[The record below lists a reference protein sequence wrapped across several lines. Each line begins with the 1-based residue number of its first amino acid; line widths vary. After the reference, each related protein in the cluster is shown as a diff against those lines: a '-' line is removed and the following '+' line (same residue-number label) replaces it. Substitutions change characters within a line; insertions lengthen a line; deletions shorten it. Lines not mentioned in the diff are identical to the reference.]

1 MIMAGSWASLKNQP
15 KFNTSTMILLTD
27 GRVMVQEE
35 QTAHWHALTPDS
47 QGSYINGQWS
57 SLSDM
62 AFWRRYYASGVLR
75 DGRVFICGGEQNGDI
90 PASEESN
97 KGEIYDPEHDSWT
110 SIQTPPWKQVGDAA
124 SIVLPDGKIIV
135 GDIHSGDCLIYDPT
149 ANSWSPTGSQSGRTS
164 ESTWI
169 LLPNETI
176 LAPQCFAPF
185 RSQRYTISS
194 GAWQD
199 EGPLPVT
206 IVDSATSE
214 MGPGMLMYN
223 GSVIFFGAANSN
235 GKGKTAIY
243 VPPANAAN
251 QGNWKAGPD
260 IPIVN
265 KKTMVC
271 NDCPA
276 ALLPNGKVLFTAANF
291 VAKSWGSPV
300 YFFEYDPAANTIV
313 SAPTPPNS
321 NTYPYPQD
329 PGIYWSRLMVL
340 PTGQVL
346 FSASSNNIQ
355 AYTPDGGPQA
365 SWKPKV
371 TTVKLT
377 SSAND
382 PFGELTGT
390 QLNGL
395 SQANV
400 YGDDCYPATNYPLVQ
415 LRNIASSAVMY
426 CRTFGM
432 STMGVATGASPH
444 QCCFSLA
451 NVSSGKY
458 ELRVVANGIASDPYA
473 LNYAATSQP
482 IVASLSTTT
491 STGMSGP
498 ISPAGGPD
506 PTVPSE
512 TPSVDQLVM
521 RIKYLDNAVQRLNAI
536 AAGLKPKAPGKDVAK
551 KFKSYKASKAKPKSS
566 ATKSRKAK
574 KKTQRVP
581 RGTE

>member
-1 MIMAGSWASLKNQP
+1 
-15 KFNTSTMILLTD
+15 MILLTD

-90 PASEESN
+90 PAAEDSN
-97 KGEIYDPEHDSWT
+97 KGEIYDPERDYWT
-110 SIQTPPWKQVGDAA
+110 PIQTPPWNQVGDAA
-124 SIVLPDGKIIV
+124 SIVLPNGQIIV
-135 GDIHSGDCLIYDPT
+135 GDINSGACIIYDPT
-149 ANSWSPTGSQSGRTS
+149 ANSWTATGSQSGKTN

-176 LAPQCFAPF
+176 VAPQCFAPF

-194 GAWQD
+194 GIWQD
-199 EGPLPVT
+199 EGPLPVI
-206 IVDSATSE
+206 IVDSAMSE

-223 GSVIFFGAANSN
+223 GCVIFFGAANSN

-243 VPPANAAN
+243 VPPANLASR
-251 QGNWKAGPD
+251 GTWKAGPD
-260 IPIVN
+260 IPVVN

-300 YFFEYDPAANTIV
+300 FFFEYDPAANTIV
-313 SAPTPPNS
+313 PVPPPPNN
-321 NTYPYPQD
+321 NTYPYPQY
-329 PGIYWSRLMVL
+329 PGIYWSRLMLL

-355 AYTPDGGPQA
+355 VYTPDGGPKA
-365 SWKPKV
+365 SWKPTV

-377 SSAND
+377 SSANG

-415 LRNIASSAVMY
+415 LRNIASSAITY
-426 CRTFGM
+426 CRSFGM
-432 STMGVATGASPH
+432 STMGVATGAAPH
-444 QCCFSLA
+444 QCSFSLA
-451 NVSSGKY
+451 SVPSGKY

-473 LNYAATSQP
+473 LDYAAASEP
-482 IVASLSTTT
+482 NVASLSTTT
-491 STGMSGP
+491 SGGTGGP
-498 ISPAGGPD
+498 GSPAGGSD
-506 PTVPSE
+506 LTAPSQ

-521 RIKYLDNAVQRLNAI
+521 QIKYLNNAVQRLNAI
-536 AAGLKPKAPGKDVAK
+536 VGGLKPKAPGKDVAK
-551 KFKSYKASKAKPKSS
+551 KFESDETSKAKVKSRT
-566 ATKSRKAK
+566 TKSRKAK
-574 KKTQRVP
+574 KKAKRS
-581 RGTE
+581 

>member
-1 MIMAGSWASLKNQP
+1 MAGSWASLKNQP
-15 KFNTSTMILLTD
+15 TFNTSTMILLTD

-47 QGSYINGQWS
+47 QGSYVNGQWS

-90 PASEESN
+90 PSADDSN
-97 KGEIYDPEHDSWT
+97 KGETYDPVHDSWT
-110 SIQTPPWKQVGDAA
+110 PIQTPPWQQLGDAA

-135 GDIHSGDCLIYDPT
+135 GDINSGDCLIYDPT
-149 ANSWSPTGSQSGRTS
+149 ANSWSPTGSQTGRTN

-176 LAPQCFAPF
+176 VAPQCFAPF

-194 GAWQD
+194 GTWQD

-206 IVDSATSE
+206 IVDTTMSE

-243 VPPANAAN
+243 LPPANPAR
-251 QGNWKAGPD
+251 QGTWKAGPD
-260 IPIVN
+260 IPAVN
-265 KKTMVC
+265 NKTMVC

-276 ALLPNGKVLFTAANF
+276 ALLPNGRVLFTAANF

-300 YFFEYDPAANTIV
+300 CFFEYDPAANTIV
-313 SAPTPPNS
+313 SAPAPPNN
-321 NTYPYPQD
+321 NTFPYPQF
-329 PGIYWSRLMVL
+329 PGVYWSRLMLL
-340 PTGQVL
+340 PSGQVL

-355 AYTPDGGPQA
+355 VYTPDGAPQA

-377 SSAND
+377 SSATD

-415 LRNIASSAVMY
+415 LRNVASSAVTY

-432 STMGVATGASPH
+432 STMGVATGATPH
-444 QCCFSLA
+444 QCSFSLA
-451 NVSSGKY
+451 NVPGGKY

-473 LNYAATSQP
+473 LDYAAASQP
-482 IVASLSTTT
+482 I
-491 STGMSGP
+491 
-498 ISPAGGPD
+498 
-506 PTVPSE
+506 
-512 TPSVDQLVM
+512 
-521 RIKYLDNAVQRLNAI
+521 
-536 AAGLKPKAPGKDVAK
+536 
-551 KFKSYKASKAKPKSS
+551 
-566 ATKSRKAK
+566 
-574 KKTQRVP
+574 
-581 RGTE
+581 